1 MQCIRKSLL
10 VPHSAERMFN
20 LVDGVE
26 DYPKFLP
33 WCGGVEVH
41 EHTDTILDVTVRI
54 EFMKVKTFFR
64 TRDEKTP
71 FTQIDMQFVDGPFKA
86 LHGLWTFTALD
97 EDACK
102 IEFALD
108 YEFSNRMLEAVIG
121 PVFARITNTFVDA
134 FIARAD
140 KLYD

>member
-1 MQCIRKSLL
+1 MQRIRKSLL

-20 LVDGVE
+20 LVDRVE

-33 WCGGVEVH
+33 WCGGIEVH
-41 EHTDTILDVTVRI
+41 ERTDDVLDVTVHI
-54 EFMKVKTFFR
+54 EFLKVKTFFR
-64 TRDEKTP
+64 TRDERVPHTR
-71 FTQIDMQFVDGPFKA
+71 IDMQFADGPFKA
-86 LHGLWTFTALD
+86 LHGEWTFTALD

-108 YEFSNRMLEAVIG
+108 YEFSNRMIEAVIG
-121 PVFARITNTFVDA
+121 PVFSRITNTFVDA
-134 FIARAD
+134 FITRAD